1 VFNPSLN
8 GKPVIVLSNND
19 GCAIS
24 RSDEAKKLGVPM
36 GAPVFKYKSLI
47 NQHNITVLSSN
58 YPLYADM
65 SNRVMT
71 IVSKFIPDSE
81 IYSIDEAFLK
91 FEGYQNYDLFS
102 YALKMRSVV
111 LKWTGIP
118 TSIGIAPTKSL
129 AKIANKIAR
138 KFPSQTKNV
147 YILDT
152 DDKRIKS
159 LKFFGLSDI
168 WGIGRRLSRRLENI
182 GCNNALDFIN
192 LPESWVRNN
201 LSIVELKI
209 QQELKG
215 TSNLNLESLK
225 VKKSIATTRS
235 FERPISDLY
244 KLKERVST
252 FSLSCAEKLRRQNSL
267 ANVIIVFIRSN
278 FFRKDLKQYSC
289 SKVITL
295 PYPTNSSFILN
306 QYALKGIKDIYR
318 SKIDY
323 KKAGVIVSSLVPD
336 DNYQLSIFEKQDYR
350 HKPLMKTIDYINL
363 KHGDKIKLANQ
374 DLQRKW
380 KMKQEFLSPCYT
392 TKISDVI
399 TIK

>member
-1 VFNPSLN
+1 
-8 GKPVIVLSNND
+8 
-19 GCAIS
+19 
-24 RSDEAKKLGVPM
+24 M
-36 GAPVFKYKSLI
+36 
-47 NQHNITVLSSN
+47 
-58 YPLYADM
+58 
-65 SNRVMT
+65 
-71 IVSKFIPDSE
+71 
-81 IYSIDEAFLK
+81 
-91 FEGYQNYDLFS
+91 
-102 YALKMRSVV
+102 
-111 LKWTGIP
+111 
-118 TSIGIAPTKSL
+118 
-129 AKIANKIAR
+129 
-138 KFPSQTKNV
+138 
-147 YILDT
+147 
-152 DDKRIKS
+152 
-159 LKFFGLSDI
+159 
-168 WGIGRRLSRRLENI
+168 
-182 GCNNALDFIN
+182 
-192 LPESWVRNN
+192 
-201 LSIVELKI
+201 
-209 QQELKG
+209 
-215 TSNLNLESLK
+215 
-225 VKKSIATTRS
+225 
-235 FERPISDLY
+235 PISDLQ

-278 FFRKDLKQYSC
+278 FFRKDLQQYAC

-306 QYALKGIKDIYR
+306 QYALKGIEDIYR

-374 DLQRKW
+374 DLRRKW

>member
-1 VFNPSLN
+1 
-8 GKPVIVLSNND
+8 
-19 GCAIS
+19 
-24 RSDEAKKLGVPM
+24 M
-36 GAPVFKYKSLI
+36 YKR
-47 NQHNITVLSSN
+47 Q
-58 YPLYADM
+58 
-65 SNRVMT
+65 
-71 IVSKFIPDSE
+71 
-81 IYSIDEAFLK
+81 
-91 FEGYQNYDLFS
+91 
-102 YALKMRSVV
+102 
-111 LKWTGIP
+111 
-118 TSIGIAPTKSL
+118 
-129 AKIANKIAR
+129 
-138 KFPSQTKNV
+138 
-147 YILDT
+147 DT

-182 GCNNALDFIN
+182 GCNNALDFMN

-235 FERPISDLY
+235 FERPISDLH

-306 QYALKGIKDIYR
+306 QYALKGIEDIYR

-374 DLQRKW
+374 DLRRKW